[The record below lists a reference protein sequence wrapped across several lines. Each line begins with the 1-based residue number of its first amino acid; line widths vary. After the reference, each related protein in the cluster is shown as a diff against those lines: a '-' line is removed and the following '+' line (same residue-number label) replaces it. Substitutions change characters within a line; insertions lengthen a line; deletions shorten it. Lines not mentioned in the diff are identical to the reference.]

1 MTAWTHNKEV
11 EVAGARATASVRVVA
26 GIRLLWRERRL
37 VTIVTAITT
46 ICGLV
51 VSLSVPPR
59 YESSTKILPSP
70 PSLLDRYSTI
80 ARPGADVVAGLAG
93 LGQTGGAPNDR
104 FVALLQSRV
113 VADRIVDQFG
123 LMHLFNARY
132 RFEARVALAQHMS
145 IQQDRKTG
153 IITITYSDRDPHRA
167 VAIAQAYV
175 MQLEKFN
182 AEMNTTGA
190 HLERE
195 FLEQRALEV
204 DKQLQDAAG
213 QLSRFSTSSRILD
226 TVEQPKGTIDEAMKL
241 RAEITNVKAELNGLE
256 QQYNPGNVKVRSS
269 RARLF
274 ELTQELNNATN
285 GRDNGADS
293 LPSISSL
300 PGLGATYSELARRV
314 KLLEAVQMQLSEELE
329 MAKTQEVRELPA
341 FRVMEQAEVPE
352 QRVWP
357 RRTFIVMLSFI
368 LGLFVGL
375 ASVIGKMKWN
385 EMDDSNPFK
394 ELLFD
399 VNRAIFGKSIPPSRM
414 HGRPGSLK

>member
-1 MTAWTHNKEV
+1 
-11 EVAGARATASVRVVA
+11 
-26 GIRLLWRERRL
+26 
-37 VTIVTAITT
+37 
-46 ICGLV
+46 
-51 VSLSVPPR
+51 
-59 YESSTKILPSP
+59 
-70 PSLLDRYSTI
+70 LDRYSTI
-80 ARPGADVVAGLAG
+80 VRPGADVVAGLAG

-153 IITITYSDRDPHRA
+153 IITITYSDHDPSRA

-190 HLERE
+190 HLERD
-195 FLEQRALEV
+195 FLEQRAQEV

-274 ELTQELNNATN
+274 ELTQEFKNATN
-285 GRDNGADS
+285 GRDNGA
-293 LPSISSL
+293 
-300 PGLGATYSELARRV
+300 
-314 KLLEAVQMQLSEELE
+314 VQVQLSEELE

-341 FRVMEQAEVPE
+341 FRVMERAEIPE

-357 RRTFIVMLSFI
+357 RRTFIVMLSFM

-394 ELLFD
+394 ALLFD
-399 VNRAIFGKSIPPSRM
+399 VNRAIIARSIPRSRM
-414 HGRPGSLK
+414 RGRPGSLR